1 MNNKLIDEAIKMR
14 KRSYAPY
21 SKYRVGAAVETESGN
36 IIGGCNVESS
46 SYGLTCCAERT
57 ALFRAIAE
65 GYKQFIGIAIATK
78 NLQRKGDLLPSTNML
93 TAHGEIKQLAT
104 LKRLGEKRAKSYITR
119 FNVL

>member
-1 MNNKLIDEAIKMR
+1 MSKQLDKFVDDVEYISNLPKWISTFNRKMERDYSLPFLLMYHAVGIANND
-14 KRSYAPY
+14 Y
-21 SKYRVGAAVETESGN
+21 SK
-36 IIGGCNVESS
+36 SS
-46 SYGLTCCAERT
+46 A
-57 ALFRAIAE
+57 
-65 GYKQFIGIAIATK
+65 IAIATK